1 WQILKNFF
9 ERDLLYQG
17 FKVVPYCPRCG
28 TPLADHEVAQG
39 YHDVEDPSIYI
50 RFRLKNQPDTDLLVW
65 TTTPWTLTANVGIAA
80 HPDVDYVKIER
91 PLPDGT
97 SEKLIFAESLVPVVL
112 PGEEVKIL
120 EHYKGKDLKGWE
132 YEPLFHFLPLEKPAH
147 RVVMADYV
155 SVEDGTG
162 LVHIAPS
169 FGAEDMEVGKVEDLP
184 VLMTVGP
191 DGRFIPEVTEWAGM
205 FVKDADP
212 LIIKELSA
220 RGRML
225 KHGKI
230 KHSYP
235 FCWRCNTP
243 LLYYARPTWF
253 IRTSQF
259 KDRLVELNE
268 KINWYPSHI
277 KNGRFGNWLENNI
290 DWALGRNRYWGTP
303 LPVWVCDQ
311 CGHQEC
317 IGNREELSQK
327 AGKDLSNLELHRPYV
342 DEITYSCPE
351 CGGVMRRVPELIDV
365 WFDSG
370 AMPYAQWG
378 YPNKNHEIFRKQFPA
393 DFISEAIDQTRG
405 WFYSLH
411 AISTLYM
418 DQECFKNVICIGLI
432 LDENGHKMSKHIG
445 NVVSPWDV
453 IKDNGVDA
461 MRWYLFTSSP
471 AGQERRFSSNLVNE
485 VLRTFTLQLWNTYSF
500 FVLYANLDQWKP
512 EEGQNLEFNDL
523 DKWLLSALN
532 ALVKEITAA
541 YENYDVNAA
550 TRPIQTFVDRLS
562 NWYLRRSRRRFW
574 KSGEDADKNAAY
586 YTLYTALV
594 TVAKLI
600 APAMPFIAD
609 ELYRNLVCS
618 VDPNAME
625 SVHMADW
632 PKVDET
638 FIDEPLNHEMELVIN
653 LASLGHS
660 ARNKANRKVRQPLSE
675 CAFSLGVAENQAVVE
690 KYADVLKDELNVK
703 KVRLLDAASEA
714 MEFTLNPQPK
724 QLGQKYGSLF
734 PAIRKKILEMD
745 SKTTGRQLLEG
756 KSIQVEVDG
765 KTYEILP
772 EEVEVRAVAH
782 EGFVVA
788 SEGSN
793 IAALVTTL
801 TPELER
807 EGLSREFVRRVQDLR
822 KTADLDISDR
832 IDVVY
837 EASSE
842 LAEAIRENA
851 DYISNETLA
860 VSLKEG
866 PVPAD
871 WASVEDSF
879 DGQTVK
885 VGLRKA

>member
-1 WQILKNFF
+1 QILKNFF

-632 PKVDET
+632 PKVDEA

-745 SKTTGRQLLEG
+745 SMTTGRQLLEG

>member
-1 WQILKNFF
+1 
-9 ERDLLYQG
+9 
-17 FKVVPYCPRCG
+17 
-28 TPLADHEVAQG
+28 
-39 YHDVEDPSIYI
+39 
-50 RFRLKNQPDTDLLVW
+50 
-65 TTTPWTLTANVGIAA
+65 
-80 HPDVDYVKIER
+80 
-91 PLPDGT
+91 
-97 SEKLIFAESLVPVVL
+97 
-112 PGEEVKIL
+112 
-120 EHYKGKDLKGWE
+120 
-132 YEPLFHFLPLEKPAH
+132 
-147 RVVMADYV
+147 
-155 SVEDGTG
+155 
-162 LVHIAPS
+162 
-169 FGAEDMEVGKVEDLP
+169 
-184 VLMTVGP
+184 
-191 DGRFIPEVTEWAGM
+191 
-205 FVKDADP
+205 
-212 LIIKELSA
+212 
-220 RGRML
+220 
-225 KHGKI
+225 
-230 KHSYP
+230 
-235 FCWRCNTP
+235 
-243 LLYYARPTWF
+243 
-253 IRTSQF
+253 
-259 KDRLVELNE
+259 
-268 KINWYPSHI
+268 
-277 KNGRFGNWLENNI
+277 
-290 DWALGRNRYWGTP
+290 
-303 LPVWVCDQ
+303 
-311 CGHQEC
+311 
-317 IGNREELSQK
+317 
-327 AGKDLSNLELHRPYV
+327 
-342 DEITYSCPE
+342 
-351 CGGVMRRVPELIDV
+351 MRRVPELIDV

-378 YPNKNHEIFRKQFPA
+378 YPNKNHEIFKKQFPA

-523 DKWLLSALN
+523 DRWLLSALN

-632 PKVDET
+632 PKADET
-638 FIDEPLNHEMELVIN
+638 MIDEPLNHEMDLVIN

-675 CAFSLGVAENQAVVE
+675 CAFSLGIAENQAVVE

-745 SKTTGRQLLEG
+745 SMTTGRQLLEG

-851 DYISNETLA
+851 GYISNETLA
-860 VSLKEG
+860 VSLEEG

>member
-1 WQILKNFF
+1 M
-9 ERDLLYQG
+9 
-17 FKVVPYCPRCG
+17 
-28 TPLADHEVAQG
+28 
-39 YHDVEDPSIYI
+39 EDPSIYI

-327 AGKDLSNLELHRPYV
+327 AWK
-342 DEITYSCPE
+342 
-351 CGGVMRRVPELIDV
+351 
-365 WFDSG
+365 
-370 AMPYAQWG
+370 
-378 YPNKNHEIFRKQFPA
+378 IFRTWSCTGPMSMK
-393 DFISEAIDQTRG
+393 
-405 WFYSLH
+405 L
-411 AISTLYM
+411 
-418 DQECFKNVICIGLI
+418 LI
-432 LDENGHKMSKHIG
+432 L
-445 NVVSPWDV
+445 V
-453 IKDNGVDA
+453 
-461 MRWYLFTSSP
+461 
-471 AGQERRFSSNLVNE
+471 
-485 VLRTFTLQLWNTYSF
+485 
-500 FVLYANLDQWKP
+500 
-512 EEGQNLEFNDL
+512 
-523 DKWLLSALN
+523 
-532 ALVKEITAA
+532 
-541 YENYDVNAA
+541 
-550 TRPIQTFVDRLS
+550 
-562 NWYLRRSRRRFW
+562 
-574 KSGEDADKNAAY
+574 
-586 YTLYTALV
+586 
-594 TVAKLI
+594 
-600 APAMPFIAD
+600 
-609 ELYRNLVCS
+609 
-618 VDPNAME
+618 PNA
-625 SVHMADW
+625 
-632 PKVDET
+632 
-638 FIDEPLNHEMELVIN
+638 
-653 LASLGHS
+653 
-660 ARNKANRKVRQPLSE
+660 
-675 CAFSLGVAENQAVVE
+675 
-690 KYADVLKDELNVK
+690 
-703 KVRLLDAASEA
+703 
-714 MEFTLNPQPK
+714 
-724 QLGQKYGSLF
+724 
-734 PAIRKKILEMD
+734 
-745 SKTTGRQLLEG
+745 
-756 KSIQVEVDG
+756 EV
-765 KTYEILP
+765 
-772 EEVEVRAVAH
+772 
-782 EGFVVA
+782 
-788 SEGSN
+788 
-793 IAALVTTL
+793 
-801 TPELER
+801 
-807 EGLSREFVRRVQDLR
+807 
-822 KTADLDISDR
+822 
-832 IDVVY
+832 
-837 EASSE
+837 
-842 LAEAIRENA
+842 
-851 DYISNETLA
+851 
-860 VSLKEG
+860 
-866 PVPAD
+866 
-871 WASVEDSF
+871 
-879 DGQTVK
+879 
-885 VGLRKA
+885 

>member
-1 WQILKNFF
+1 M
-9 ERDLLYQG
+9 LYQG

-91 PLPDGT
+91 PLPDGS
-97 SEKLIFAESLVPVVL
+97 SEKLIFAESLVPIVL
-112 PGEEVKIL
+112 PGVEIKIL
-120 EHYKGKDLKGWE
+120 ERYKGKDLKGWE
-132 YEPLFHFLPLEKPAH
+132 YEPLFHFLPLDKPAH

-191 DGRFIPEVTEWAGM
+191 DGRFIPEVTDWAGM

-268 KINWYPSHI
+268 RINWYPSHI
-277 KNGRFGNWLENNI
+277 KYGRFGNWLENNI

-303 LPVWVCDQ
+303 LPVWICDQ

-351 CGGVMRRVPELIDV
+351 CGGVMHRVPELIDV

-378 YPNKNHEIFRKQFPA
+378 YPNKNHEIFKKQFPA

-632 PKVDET
+632 PKADET
-638 FIDEPLNHEMELVIN
+638 MIDEPLNHEMDLVIN

-675 CAFSLGVAENQAVVE
+675 CAFSLGIAENQAVVE

-745 SKTTGRQLLEG
+745 SMTTGRQLLEG

-851 DYISNETLA
+851 GYISNETLA